1 MASCPWTAW
10 RDGLAAEDL
19 SAESLARLAQ
29 DRMDRL
35 EPALNAI
42 VHRDR
47 ELTMAAARAADQRLA
62 RGERGAML
70 GIPVVLKD
78 NLHWLGAP
86 VGNGSRIQAG
96 YRAPYNA
103 TVVQR
108 LLDAGAVPVAKANMD
123 EFAMGSSGEFSAHG
137 PTRNPWD
144 LAKVPGGSSSGS
156 VVAVAAGYVPFAL
169 GSDTGGSVRLPGS
182 FCNVTALR
190 PTYGALSRF
199 GVTAMASSLDQ
210 VGPVAGNALDL
221 AAGLAVMVG
230 ADPRDATSIELP
242 EADRLAGLRPAELKG
257 LRIGLPREYFGAG
270 IDPGVRAT
278 LEAALAELTAQG
290 AELVD
295 VTLPHTP
302 YAIDTYYLI
311 NTSEVSSNLA
321 RFDGVRYGARLPAD
335 SLPELIAGTRNA
347 GFGPEAK
354 RRILLGAFCLSKG
367 YYDAF
372 YLKALKTRTLVTRD
386 FQAAFRQVD
395 LLATPVCATTAFP
408 LGDKTADPLAMYL
421 TDIFTVTP
429 SLAALPALSVPA
441 GFSAGMPVGL
451 QLIGPSGTDVRLL
464 EVTHAFQQITRH
476 HLQHPPLTQETN
488 HGL

>member
-1 MASCPWTAW
+1 
-10 RDGLAAEDL
+10 LAAGDL
-19 SAESLARLAQ
+19 SAEFLALGAL

-35 EPALNAI
+35 EGALNAT
-42 VHRDR
+42 VYRDR
-47 ELTMAAARAADQRLA
+47 DLTLAAARAADLRLA
-62 RGERGAML
+62 RGERGPML
-70 GIPVVLKD
+70 GIPIVLKD
-78 NLHWLGAP
+78 NLNWLGAP
-86 VGNGSRIQAG
+86 CGNGSRILEG

-123 EFAMGSSGEFSAHG
+123 EFALGSSGEFSAHG

-190 PTYGALSRF
+190 PTYGVLSRY

-210 VGPVAGNALDL
+210 VGPVAECALDL
-221 AAGLAVMVG
+221 AAGFAVMAG
-230 ADPRDATSIELP
+230 ADPLDATSVDLP
-242 EADRLAGLRPAELKG
+242 GAGRLGRLRPAELKG
-257 LRIGLPREYFGAG
+257 LRIGLPREYFAEGLAQ
-270 IDPGVRAT
+270 GVRTA
-278 LEAALAELTAQG
+278 LEAALAALAAQG
-290 AELVD
+290 AELVE
-295 VTLPHTP
+295 VALPHTP

-321 RFDGVRYGARLPAD
+321 RYDGVRYGARKPAGT
-335 SLPELIAGTRNA
+335 LPEMIARTRNA

-372 YLKALKTRTLVTRD
+372 YLKALKTRTLISRD
-386 FQAAFRQVD
+386 FRAAFEQVD

-421 TDIFTVTP
+421 TDLFTVTP
-429 SLAALPALSVPA
+429 ALAALPALSVPCGFA
-441 GFSAGMPVGL
+441 GGMPVGL
-451 QLIGPSGTDVRLL
+451 QLIGPSGADVRLL
-464 EVTHAFQQITRH
+464 EAAHAFQQFTTH
-476 HLQHPPLTQETN
+476 HLQHPPITQETT
-488 HGL
+488 HGF